1 MPQEQEDVPAD
12 GDASRVADVPEASRE
27 FSQVAAPEQSA
38 AADTKPFVQTSEDAA
53 RKPPQQTLSRGES
66 LLQSLTASLEA
77 MSPSLQAL
85 SERDEENDI
94 LGDLPQVLQRMRS
107 SGEDALA
114 ASTEPLAAQAESSIV
129 ESLRQSRQDRQAEP
143 SPSLPRK
150 LEESA
155 AASPPRS
162 ETGIL
167 RDADSRSS
175 SKDSSADSRFP
186 SKSRFPDSRSQSKDA
201 KNVTGKAT
209 ASRAASH
216 RAARFDRDDLKR
228 ISEEMQDRF
237 VEKMEHFTLV
247 ARMARLEESLENQLG
262 REGFVTAE
270 IEDLKM
276 ENRYHVEEK
285 QKLQQQL
292 EEIREAT
299 AGNTCRIR
307 DDQHRLEN
315 AADHAYRTAKHLEEV
330 SSNFSV
336 TKEVLGEDIG
346 RMAKAVQVLANEFRI
361 IEEEHRRVEQQKAH
375 ELKIAGHAIKELQE
389 QIGKQEVQSG
399 AMESDLIQVKQQ
411 FGTYAKQAGVQRLEK
426 RILDMQEETG
436 RLQEFVH
443 EKFLTIQDAERRE
456 MMSAFAAKWDPYNK
470 SRLLRKT
477 VDGWVE
483 FLRRQ
488 NRSREA
494 LQSVKQIY
502 AKTHVTARLRSWWY
516 LMQRDHTDSQFKHLS
531 ENLET
536 QEAKLE
542 GARGALLR
550 HEKATT
556 EQARSL
562 QYRVL
567 AVEKG
572 LEAAEKEKATRE
584 ELLERFEDINY
595 RLREEL
601 SLDPIRADL
610 ANIKIFIQKLKE
622 DKVDVQDIA
631 ADREKVRALSGEFR
645 AWLMRH
651 DESLKRKAELT
662 ENDTKA
668 DARGVEQ
675 VLVLLAKQADH
686 LATMVAHDLDQL
698 RQALTRFLEISPD
711 FRKAS
716 LSIGFEPH
724 EQCVACRALPRKCV
738 NDAVAGADGTIYK
751 LGMETTI
758 TAAEETQRVLA
769 EKLRYPP
776 TLAINA
782 YVGCTNQPG
791 NSIQDADVSVQP
803 LPLLQKVVTAEAG
816 WLSGKELFADRVASS
831 RKVVEDVC
839 VPVPARSRRR
849 PPSAQESR
857 ERPSV
862 RAYFPAVGPRGAGVK
877 PKGP

>member
-1 MPQEQEDVPAD
+1 MPNVRTLTRLACLVACADLLGVSAQIAQKCNLDISPRPRQDQTLKLIKRSWASHSLVSEVAAILLEEVLMYDVERVYPDTTPAQD
-12 GDASRVADVPEASRE
+12 IRSLSLGEADVNFEVWQGGKERE
-27 FSQVAAPEQSA
+27 LHTWVRNGSA
-38 AADTKPFVQTSEDAA
+38 VIAGSHAMVSFDGMYTLRHTIERFPEDAA

-502 AKTHVTARLRSWWY
+502 AKTHVTARLRSWW
-516 LMQRDHTDSQFKHLS
+516 
-531 ENLET
+531 
-536 QEAKLE
+536 
-542 GARGALLR
+542 RGP
-550 HEKATT
+550 E
-556 EQARSL
+556 
-562 QYRVL
+562 
-567 AVEKG
+567 
-572 LEAAEKEKATRE
+572 
-584 ELLERFEDINY
+584 
-595 RLREEL
+595 
-601 SLDPIRADL
+601 
-610 ANIKIFIQKLKE
+610 
-622 DKVDVQDIA
+622 
-631 ADREKVRALSGEFR
+631 
-645 AWLMRH
+645 
-651 DESLKRKAELT
+651 
-662 ENDTKA
+662 
-668 DARGVEQ
+668 
-675 VLVLLAKQADH
+675 
-686 LATMVAHDLDQL
+686 
-698 RQALTRFLEISPD
+698 
-711 FRKAS
+711 
-716 LSIGFEPH
+716 
-724 EQCVACRALPRKCV
+724 
-738 NDAVAGADGTIYK
+738 
-751 LGMETTI
+751 
-758 TAAEETQRVLA
+758 
-769 EKLRYPP
+769 
-776 TLAINA
+776 
-782 YVGCTNQPG
+782 
-791 NSIQDADVSVQP
+791 
-803 LPLLQKVVTAEAG
+803 
-816 WLSGKELFADRVASS
+816 
-831 RKVVEDVC
+831 
-839 VPVPARSRRR
+839 
-849 PPSAQESR
+849 
-857 ERPSV
+857 
-862 RAYFPAVGPRGAGVK
+862 
-877 PKGP
+877 